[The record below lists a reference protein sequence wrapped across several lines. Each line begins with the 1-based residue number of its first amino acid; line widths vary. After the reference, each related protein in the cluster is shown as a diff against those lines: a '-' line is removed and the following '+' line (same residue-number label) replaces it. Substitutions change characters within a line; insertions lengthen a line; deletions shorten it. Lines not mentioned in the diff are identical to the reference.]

1 MSFRALR
8 SQYMVLTRFARVAA
22 AITLVLG
29 LTARASATP
38 VDWPQFR
45 GQTGQ
50 GIAADATPPL
60 EWSESRNITWKV
72 EIPGK
77 GWSSPVVSGDQIWLT
92 TATEGGRSLRALALD
107 LATGK
112 LLHDVELFRYER
124 PPRIQPKN
132 SHASPTPIIEGGRV
146 YVHFGTQGTAA
157 LTRDGEIVWKTTA
170 LKYEPGHGS
179 GGSPVLW
186 DDLLII
192 SCDGIDRQFVVA
204 LDKNSGEIRWQT
216 DRRGA
221 QMAFSTPLVIEAG
234 GRTQVVSPGAIRAIS
249 YDAAT
254 GKQLWS
260 IRYGGFSNV
269 PRPVFGHGLV
279 YVSSGFYDPVLYAV
293 RPDGAGDVTDS
304 RIEWTYARG
313 VPLTPSALLV
323 GDEIYIVS
331 DSGIATCL
339 DAKTGREHWRSRL
352 NGMFSASPVFAG
364 GRIYFLDE
372 DGRTTV
378 IKPGTTFRELAMNEI
393 DGRTLASIAVIGKII
408 LLRSETHLYR
418 IEEK

>member
-1 MSFRALR
+1 
-8 SQYMVLTRFARVAA
+8 V
-22 AITLVLG
+22 
-29 LTARASATP
+29 
-38 VDWPQFR
+38 
-45 GQTGQ
+45 
-50 GIAADATPPL
+50 
-60 EWSESRNITWKV
+60 
-72 EIPGK
+72 
-77 GWSSPVVSGDQIWLT
+77 
-92 TATEGGRSLRALALD
+92 ALD
-107 LATGK
+107 LATGSI
-112 LLHDVELFRYER
+112 LHDVELFRYER
-124 PPRIQPKN
+124 PPPIQPKN
-132 SHASPTPIIEGGRV
+132 SHASPTPIVDGDRV
-146 YVHFGTQGTAA
+146 YVHFGTLGTAA
-157 LTRDGEIVWKTTA
+157 LTRDGEMVWKTTA

-186 DDLLII
+186 GDLLII

-204 LDKNSGEIRWQT
+204 LDKNTGEIRWQT

-304 RIEWTYARG
+304 HIEWTYARG

-331 DSGIATCL
+331 DNGIATCL
-339 DAKTGREHWRSRL
+339 DAKTGQEHWRSRL
-352 NGMFSASPVFAG
+352 NGTFSASPVFAG

-372 DGRTTV
+372 NGQTTV
-378 IKPGTTFRELAMNEI
+378 VKPGTAFEELAMNEI
-393 DGRTLASIAVIGKII
+393 DGRTLASIAVIGKTI

>member
-1 MSFRALR
+1 MPFSFSLLR
-8 SQYMVLTRFARVAA
+8 HMVLARFARATVL
-22 AITLVLG
+22 TLAWGFV
-29 LTARASATP
+29 TWASAAP

-45 GQTGQ
+45 GPTGQ
-50 GIAADATPPL
+50 GIAAGASPPL
-60 EWSESRNITWKV
+60 QWSESRNITWKV
-72 EIPGK
+72 PVPGK
-77 GWSSPVVSGDQIWLT
+77 GWSSPVVFGDQIWLT
-92 TATEGGRSLRALALD
+92 TATEGGRSLRAVALE

-124 PPRIQPKN
+124 PPPIQPKN
-132 SHASPTPIIEGGRV
+132 SHASPTPVIDGGRV
-146 YVHFGTQGTAA
+146 YVHFGTLGTAA
-157 LTRDGEIVWKTTA
+157 LTRDGEIVWKMTG

-186 DDLLII
+186 GDLLII

-204 LDKNSGEIRWQT
+204 LDKNTGEIRWQV

-249 YDAAT
+249 YDPAT

-293 RPDGAGDVTDS
+293 RPDGNGDVTDS
-304 RIEWTYARG
+304 HIEWSYSKG
-313 VPLTPSALLV
+313 VPLTPSPLLV
-323 GDEIYIVS
+323 GDEIYIVN
-331 DSGIATCL
+331 DNGIAACL
-339 DAKTGREHWRSRL
+339 DAKTGQEHWRSRL
-352 NGMFSASPVFAG
+352 NGTFSASPVFAG

-378 IKPGTTFRELAMNEI
+378 VKPGTTFEELATNQL
-393 DGRTLASIAVIGKII
+393 DGRTLASIAVIDKMI

>member
-1 MSFRALR
+1 
-8 SQYMVLTRFARVAA
+8 
-22 AITLVLG
+22 
-29 LTARASATP
+29 
-38 VDWPQFR
+38 
-45 GQTGQ
+45 
-50 GIAADATPPL
+50 
-60 EWSESRNITWKV
+60 
-72 EIPGK
+72 
-77 GWSSPVVSGDQIWLT
+77 VSGDQIWLT
-92 TATEGGRSLRALALD
+92 TATEGGRSLRAVALD
-107 LATGK
+107 FSTGK
-112 LLHDVELFRYER
+112 MLHDVELFRYER
-124 PPRIQPKN
+124 SALIQPKN

-170 LKYEPGHGS
+170 LKYQHGHGS

-186 DDLLII
+186 EDLLII

-204 LDKNSGEIRWQT
+204 LDKNTGEIRWQA

-254 GKQLWS
+254 GEQLWS

-269 PRPVFGHGLV
+269 VRPVFGHGLV

-293 RPDGAGDVTDS
+293 RPDGTGDVTDS
-304 RIEWTYARG
+304 HIEWTYARG

-331 DSGIATCL
+331 DNGIATCL
-339 DAKTGREHWRSRL
+339 DAKTGQEHWRSRL
-352 NGMFSASPVFAG
+352 NGPFSASPVFAG

-372 DGRTTV
+372 NGRTTV
-378 IKPGTTFRELAMNEI
+378 VKPGTAFEELAMNEI